1 MSMQDGLRE
10 TVPAVHQEVMVSAPP
25 ERAFEVFTTGFGHW
39 WPKTHTIMT
48 APVAEAVIEPR
59 QGGRCYDRGTDGTIC
74 EWGQVLEFTPPRR
87 LVLAWQING
96 QWQYEPDIQQ
106 ASRVTITFT
115 PQDGRTRVT
124 LIHDDFDRHGAD
136 GASVAAGVGSPNGW
150 AGALQLFATAAVEGQ
165 VH

>member
-1 MSMQDGLRE
+1 MSIQGGPRE
-10 TVPAVHQEVMVSAPP
+10 TVPAVHQEVMVSASP
-25 ERAFEVFTTGFGHW
+25 ERAFEVFTAGFGTW

-48 APVAEAVIEPR
+48 APVAEAVIESH

-74 EWGQVLEFTPPRR
+74 EWGQVLEFTPPHR

-115 PQDGRTRVT
+115 PEGGRTRVT
-124 LIHDDFDRHGAD
+124 LIHDEFDRHGPTGAD
-136 GASVAAGVGSPNGW
+136 VAAGVGSPNGW
-150 AGALQLFATAAVEGQ
+150 AGALRLFSTAAVEGQ